1 MTTTQSRPVPLGS
14 AFNRLFTAAAA
25 SNLADGIARLA
36 IPLAAVTLTTDP
48 VIISAFTALSFVPA
62 IIFGV
67 PAGIIT
73 DRMDRRHAMA
83 LANALRVIAAV
94 GVTLVIAAGAL
105 NLWVLAAALIVFGL
119 GETLFDNATN
129 AVVPS
134 IVPREGLDRANSRVQ
149 AAQLGLDMFVATPI
163 SSVLFAIAVA
173 LPMIV
178 GGAGYLVA
186 GALVLALPI
195 AAAHGV
201 SSGKKVAEERAQIS
215 MADAARYLW
224 NHRFLRGMTVMTSLA
239 GALFSLAQATTILLL
254 VDFYAVPTQW
264 LGLVTAGIGAGG
276 LAGALTAPVL
286 VSRFGRGRA
295 MVVFFLIGSAGLL
308 VVGLVPNLWVSM
320 GAYAIGAYGVASWN
334 VPWGSLRQDLVPA
347 EIRGRVFGV
356 MRTIGWGLVPA
367 ATLLGGWI
375 ATFSL
380 MAPFVVGGGL
390 TVVIALASVRLILRA
405 DEQVVQAVAAE
416 SAEASEESDPVA
428 AVASPAGLEPVPS
441 LD

>member
-1 MTTTQSRPVPLGS
+1 MTTPAPAAVPLGR
-14 AFNRLFTAAAA
+14 AFSKLFAAAAA

-48 VIISAFTALSFVPA
+48 VIISIFSALSYVPA
-62 IIFGV
+62 IIFGL
-67 PAGIIT
+67 PAGMIT

-83 LANALRVIAAV
+83 LANALRVVAAI

-105 NLWVLAAALIVFGL
+105 NLWVLAVALVVFGM
-119 GETLFDNATN
+119 GETLFDNATS

-134 IVPREGLDRANSRVQ
+134 VVPREGLDRANSRIQ

-163 SSVLFAIAVA
+163 SSVLFAISVA
-173 LPMIV
+173 LPMII

-201 SSGKKVAEERAQIS
+201 KDEGKVAEKRPQIS

-224 NHRFLRGMTVMTSLA
+224 NHRFLRGMTVMISLT
-239 GALFSLAQATTILLL
+239 GALFSLAQATSLLLL
-254 VDFYAVPTQW
+254 VDFYEVPTAW
-264 LGLVTAGIGAGG
+264 LGAVTAGIGVGG
-276 LAGALTAPVL
+276 LAGALTAPMV
-286 VSRFGRGRA
+286 VSRYGRGRA
-295 MVVFFLIGSAGLL
+295 MAVFLFLGAAGLL
-308 VVGLVPNLWVSM
+308 VVGLVPNLWIGVA
-320 GAYAIGAYGVASWN
+320 AYSLGAYGVASWN

-356 MRTIGWGLVPA
+356 TRTIGWGLVPA

-375 ATFSL
+375 ATYSL
-380 MAPFVVGGGL
+380 LLPFVVGGGL
-390 TVVIALASVRLILRA
+390 ILVIALGSVRLILRA
-405 DEQVVQAVAAE
+405 DAQV
-416 SAEASEESDPVA
+416 PVPVWHETPA
-428 AVASPAGLEPVPS
+428 DVASPAEPAPVLS

>member
-1 MTTTQSRPVPLGS
+1 MTTTPSRPAPAPLGS
-14 AFNRLFTAAAA
+14 AFHRLFTAAAA

-48 VIISAFTALSFVPA
+48 VVISVFTALSFVPA

-67 PAGIIT
+67 PAGMIT

-83 LANALRVIAAV
+83 LANALRVAAAV

-105 NLWVLAAALIVFGL
+105 NLWVLAIALIVFGL

-134 IVPREGLDRANSRVQ
+134 VVPREGLDRANSRIQ

-163 SSVLFAIAVA
+163 SSVLFAIAIA

-178 GGAGYLVA
+178 GGAGYLIA

-201 SSGKKVAEERAQIS
+201 QSGEKPAEERAQIS

-224 NHRFLRGMTVMTSLA
+224 NHRFLRGMTIMASAV

-264 LGLVTAGIGAGG
+264 LGLVTAGVGAGG
-276 LAGALTAPVL
+276 LAGALTAPMV
-286 VSRFGRGRA
+286 VARFGRGRA
-295 MVVFFLIGSAGLL
+295 MAVFLFLGAAGLL
-308 VVGLVPNLWVSM
+308 VVGLVPNLWVAM
-320 GAYAIGAYGVASWN
+320 GAYALGAYGVASWN

-356 MRTIGWGLVPA
+356 MRTIGWALVPA

-380 MAPFVVGGGL
+380 MLPFAVGGGL
-390 TVVIALASVRLILRA
+390 TVVIAVFAIRLILQA
-405 DEQVVQAVAAE
+405 DAQVATAAGHD
-416 SAEASEESDPVA
+416 ASEE
-428 AVASPAGLEPVPS
+428 VASPVEPEPVLS
-441 LD
+441 RD